1 MVGCQRGRRAHTL
14 PSPTR
19 EDGGSGKRVGA
30 SFGGVTGSP
39 KFSAALMG
47 QDELDDLAKMPGFEG
62 KVLSAWAFDTDY
74 GGDNAMLSFEIGLGA
89 EDLGV
94 WHYDGGVWSEYAPD
108 LQTYDAGGVYS
119 FTVTDFSGY
128 AVTAIPEPGTIMLLG
143 MGCAIAALRRRRP
156 RIDGEY
162 RTPNIEY

>member
-30 SFGGVTGSP
+30 SFGSITGSP
-39 KFSAALMG
+39 TFSAALMG
-47 QDELDDLAKMPGFEG
+47 QGELDDLLQMPGFEG
-62 KVLSAWAFDTDY
+62 LVLSAWAFDTDFA
-74 GGDNAMLSFEIGLGA
+74 GGDNVMLSFEIGLGA

-94 WHYDGGVWSEYAPD
+94 WHYDGGVWSQYAAD
-108 LQTYDAGGVYS
+108 LETYDSGGILS

-128 AVTAIPEPGTIMLLG
+128 AVTAIPEPATLALLG
-143 MGCAIAALRRRRP
+143 IACALAALRRRGR
-156 RIDGEY
+156 
-162 RTPNIEY
+162 